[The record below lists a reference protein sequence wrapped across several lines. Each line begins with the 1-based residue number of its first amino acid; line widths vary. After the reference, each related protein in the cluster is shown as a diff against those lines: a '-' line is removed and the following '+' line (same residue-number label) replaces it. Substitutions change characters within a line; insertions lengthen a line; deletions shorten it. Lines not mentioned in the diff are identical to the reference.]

1 MTISTS
7 PGIVTPRLRTARRAT
22 AAAFAAQG
30 FLFAVL
36 LTHLPQ
42 FEQRHGIDDGTVTL
56 VVLGVSLL
64 AGVGSV
70 VAEALARR
78 RGSAVALTAGL
89 VTIVAATLAIAL
101 APDVAVLFVGFGCYG
116 LGLGAVDA
124 GSNMQAVAVQ
134 RGYGR
139 SILTS
144 FHAWWSGAGIV
155 GALWVA
161 LSARIGLS
169 LPVGLLIAAAVAA
182 LLAAFARR
190 GILPGRELPA
200 PVTGTTGPAVAVVPW
215 RPVLLLGSAM
225 ACFYVADAAVSNWSA
240 LYLHDLLGAAAGTA
254 ALGFA
259 AYQGAALTSR
269 AAGDQLVRRIG
280 AVATVRIG
288 ALVGIGGFVLAVLAS
303 NAGVAIAGFALV
315 GLGLPVVA
323 PLCFSAAGA
332 LAPGATDAVIA
343 RVNVFNY
350 LGAVVGGV
358 AVGLVGTTVDLRAGF
373 VVPLVLA
380 IALVVLARGFV
391 PHTAV
396 AHTAVA
402 PTAGPQAAVPR
413 TEDAS

>member
-1 MTISTS
+1 MTVATS
-7 PGIVTPRLRTARRAT
+7 PGIVTPRLRKARRST

-42 FEQRHGIDDGTVTL
+42 FEERHGIDDGTVTL

-70 VAEALARR
+70 VAEAVARR
-78 RGSAVALTAGL
+78 RGSSVALTAGL
-89 VTIVAATLAIAL
+89 VTIVAATLVIAF
-101 APDVAVLFVGFGCYG
+101 APDLVVLFVGFGCYG
-116 LGLGAVDA
+116 LGVGAVDA

-161 LSARIGLS
+161 LGERIGLS
-169 LPVGLLIAAAVAA
+169 LPLGLLIAAAAVV

-190 GILPGRELPA
+190 GILPGRELPVPA
-200 PVTGTTGPAVAVVPW
+200 GPAASVPW
-215 RPVLLLGSAM
+215 RPVVLLGSAM
-225 ACFYVADAAVSNWSA
+225 ACFYVADAGVSNWSA
-240 LYLHDLLGAAAGTA
+240 LYLHDLLGATAGTA

-259 AYQGAALTSR
+259 AYQGSALISR

-288 ALVGIGGFVLAVLAS
+288 ALVGIGGFALAVLAP

-332 LAPGATDAVIA
+332 LAPGATDAVVA

-358 AVGLVGTTVDLRAGF
+358 TVGLVGTTVDLRAGF

-391 PHTAV
+391 PHTV
-396 AHTAVA
+396 VR
-402 PTAGPQAAVPR
+402 R
-413 TEDAS
+413 TEDAR

>member
-1 MTISTS
+1 MTIATS

-42 FEQRHGIDDGTVTL
+42 FEERHGIDDGTVTL

-70 VAEALARR
+70 VAEVLARR
-78 RGSAVALTAGL
+78 RGSSVALTAGL
-89 VTIVAATLAIAL
+89 VTIVAATVVIAL
-101 APDVAVLFVGFGCYG
+101 APDIAVLFVGFGCYG
-116 LGLGAVDA
+116 LGVGAVDA

-161 LSARIGLS
+161 LGERIGLS
-169 LPVGLLIAAAVAA
+169 LPAGLLIAAAAAA

-190 GILPGRELPA
+190 GILPGRELPV
-200 PVTGTTGPAVAVVPW
+200 PTGTTETISVPW

-225 ACFYVADAAVSNWSA
+225 ACFYVADAGISNWSA

-269 AAGDQLVRRIG
+269 AVGDQLVRRIG

-288 ALVGIGGFVLAVLAS
+288 ALVGIGGFALAVLAP

-332 LAPGATDAVIA
+332 LAPGATDAVVA

-391 PHTAV
+391 PHTV
-396 AHTAVA
+396 MSRT
-402 PTAGPQAAVPR
+402 AVPR
-413 TEDAS
+413 TKDAR

>member
-1 MTISTS
+1 MTIATS

-22 AAAFAAQG
+22 GAAFAAQG

-42 FEQRHGIDDGTVTL
+42 FEERHGIDDGTVTL

-78 RGSAVALTAGL
+78 RGSSVALTAGL
-89 VTIVAATLAIAL
+89 VTIVAATLVIAL
-101 APDVAVLFVGFGCYG
+101 APDLAVLFVGFGCYG
-116 LGLGAVDA
+116 LGVGAVDA

-161 LSARIGLS
+161 LGERIGLS
-169 LPVGLLIAAAVAA
+169 LPAGLLIAAAAAA

-190 GILPGRELPA
+190 GILPGRELPV
-200 PVTGTTGPAVAVVPW
+200 PTGPAASVPW
-215 RPVLLLGSAM
+215 RPVVLLGSAM
-225 ACFYVADAAVSNWSA
+225 ACFYVADAGISNWSA

-259 AYQGAALTSR
+259 AYQGAALASR

-288 ALVGIGGFVLAVLAS
+288 ALVGIGGFALAVLAP

-332 LAPGATDAVIA
+332 LAPGATDAVVA

-391 PHTAV
+391 PHV
-396 AHTAVA
+396 KD
-402 PTAGPQAAVPR
+402 AA
-413 TEDAS
+413 S

>member
-1 MTISTS
+1 MTLVTGS
-7 PGIVTPRLRTARRAT
+7 GIVTSRLRRARLGV

-42 FEQRHGIDDGTVTL
+42 FEERHHIDDATVTL

-70 VAEALARR
+70 VAEAIARR
-78 RGSAVALTAGL
+78 HGSAVALTVGL
-89 VTIVAATLAIAL
+89 VTIVGATVAVAL
-101 APDVAVLFVGFGCYG
+101 APDLAVLFAGFGCYG
-116 LGLGAVDA
+116 LGVGAVDA

-144 FHAWWSGAGIV
+144 FHAVWSGAGIL

-161 LSARIGLS
+161 LGERLGMSPAA
-169 LPVGLLIAAAVAA
+169 GLLIAAAAAAVLAVVA
-182 LLAAFARR
+182 RH
-190 GILPGRELPA
+190 GILPGRELPVA
-200 PVTGTTGPAVAVVPW
+200 GPDPAAAAVPW

-225 ACFYVADAAVSNWSA
+225 ACFYVADAGVSNWSA

-259 AYQGAALTSR
+259 AYQGAALASR
-269 AAGDQLVRRIG
+269 AAGDHLVRRIG
-280 AVATVRIG
+280 AVATVRLG
-288 ALVGIGGFVLAVLAS
+288 AFVGIGGFLLAVLAP
-303 NAGVAIAGFALV
+303 NAGLAIAGFALV

-332 LAPGATDAVIA
+332 LAPGATDAVVA
-343 RVNVFNY
+343 RVNIFNY
-350 LGAVVGGV
+350 LGAVIGGV
-358 AVGLVGTTVDLRAGF
+358 AVGAVGTIVDLRVGF

-380 IALVVLARGFV
+380 VALVVLARGFV
-391 PHTAV
+391 P
-396 AHTAVA
+396 A
-402 PTAGPQAAVPR
+402 PKEAR
-413 TEDAS
+413 